1 MGFINRFKKA
11 TGAGGDKK
19 KEESIDKKAIKGVA
33 KAGVALFHVL
43 KAIMMFIISMWKFI
57 LVAFA
62 VAAIIVC
69 FDYII
74 ERVTGETTPSQ
85 IYALAEVED
94 VKDLVEIKQNDDG
107 EYYLGWVEDIDEKLE
122 NIVNYM
128 NENPGVHNLPD
139 SPEFLKKIIKAE
151 IITQFPDLGGEVPA
165 DSDGFQGAVDIKR
178 VSPNK
183 EIGAVENKGAG
194 ETYSLESE
202 IDNGDVE
209 EGNYEETVKQW
220 QSGKKLIIKN
230 TATVYKQTES
240 ELNPGSDTG
249 DWQPVY
255 NEKTSSNLKIEEGEE
270 VEYLGTYK
278 NNTNPLTETV
288 TTYVEV
294 KHGDTQGFV
303 KAQYLIDPEADSNSN
318 KETTEEASII
328 RTSQTVTSRA
338 KGDNKKTVANE
349 NEEYTIAIAAGHN
362 SSNNTGASHEELKEE
377 EMTIKVA
384 EKVEEIFEEYSNV
397 TVVQTGSTSDNP
409 DGVQVSERTKLAR
422 EANPDLCIQIHFNSG
437 GGTGVEVIYKEND
450 GISQQLAEILS
461 EAMSSKMSLENRG
474 AKTDTEIGKNLSIIE
489 NAATSKFPSVVTE
502 GGFLDGDYEYLKT
515 DEAIDEYAQG
525 IVDGV
530 IRYLESDHSGYTSTA
545 TISETA
551 TESIESKVRNMK
563 YVAPETMESY
573 LNSTDE
579 TEKKKALEVFTI
591 DEEGNIVTATWSY
604 NNNTTEISKNSRTI
618 NLSTALDGYTVP
630 FEYLLYFYIDT
641 NEEDF
646 SSDLADEIL
655 NTEIVLAVEDNVTTV
670 KTSSIIQGKE
680 LEDGTVTQDWTDD
693 RDTLTEVVT
702 ESCSTSIGFT
712 YIDCW
717 FVKAYRDNSYSEA
730 VLNMGDEDEIVI
742 NISGTATES
751 ETEDLSAETLV
762 ASEDRPTGEKDEDG
776 NDITKKW
783 ERYERTVTTTTTI
796 RHQYDPGEMTTEGKE
811 EVFVK
816 LYKENDMQNWV
827 RELYLFAI
835 LENNDKTKNRLL
847 ELTKYLIYKSTGI
860 NYGEIEFDFSEYS
873 LNAFTSTGAGGGY
886 TFTGSD
892 SILWKN
898 NFTKEQFVAYLQ
910 TVQVP
915 NPSGC
920 ASGSGLATNQE
931 GWDVFFKNCGGDWF
945 DICTSYGIDPI
956 VIMSWA
962 LNESGYGT
970 SRYAQERGN
979 LWGWGAYDSNPD
991 NAWSGTGNEKS
1002 DKAMALLQ
1010 VICASL
1016 KETTD
1021 NPTTHWRYQI
1031 AVNNGLANPDL
1042 TTILGTAYWYCS
1054 KPESWTESCCTIMKN
1069 IFGDFIAQ
1077 YCTATADVRI
1087 GTINLTG
1094 ENAKKMT
1101 EMLNEAIRIA
1111 DDDRYTYSQANRYGE
1126 FQYDCSSFVYRLYKQ
1141 YFGIEVPKTTSSY
1154 GSANCVGDIG
1164 SVELQPGDV
1173 LYRSGHVEIY
1183 LGNNLRVGAH
1193 SAKVATADQISV
1205 KDYPGG
1211 SAFTKVYRFI
1221 Q

>member
-377 EMTIKVA
+377 EMTIEVA

-422 EANPDLCIQIHFNSG
+422 EANPD
-437 GGTGVEVIYKEND
+437 
-450 GISQQLAEILS
+450 
-461 EAMSSKMSLENRG
+461 
-474 AKTDTEIGKNLSIIE
+474 
-489 NAATSKFPSVVTE
+489 
-502 GGFLDGDYEYLKT
+502 
-515 DEAIDEYAQG
+515 
-525 IVDGV
+525 
-530 IRYLESDHSGYTSTA
+530 
-545 TISETA
+545 
-551 TESIESKVRNMK
+551 
-563 YVAPETMESY
+563 
-573 LNSTDE
+573 
-579 TEKKKALEVFTI
+579 
-591 DEEGNIVTATWSY
+591 
-604 NNNTTEISKNSRTI
+604 
-618 NLSTALDGYTVP
+618 
-630 FEYLLYFYIDT
+630 
-641 NEEDF
+641 
-646 SSDLADEIL
+646 
-655 NTEIVLAVEDNVTTV
+655 
-670 KTSSIIQGKE
+670 
-680 LEDGTVTQDWTDD
+680 
-693 RDTLTEVVT
+693 
-702 ESCSTSIGFT
+702 
-712 YIDCW
+712 
-717 FVKAYRDNSYSEA
+717 
-730 VLNMGDEDEIVI
+730 
-742 NISGTATES
+742 
-751 ETEDLSAETLV
+751 
-762 ASEDRPTGEKDEDG
+762 
-776 NDITKKW
+776 
-783 ERYERTVTTTTTI
+783 
-796 RHQYDPGEMTTEGKE
+796 
-811 EVFVK
+811 
-816 LYKENDMQNWV
+816 
-827 RELYLFAI
+827 
-835 LENNDKTKNRLL
+835 
-847 ELTKYLIYKSTGI
+847 
-860 NYGEIEFDFSEYS
+860 
-873 LNAFTSTGAGGGY
+873 
-886 TFTGSD
+886 
-892 SILWKN
+892 
-898 NFTKEQFVAYLQ
+898 
-910 TVQVP
+910 
-915 NPSGC
+915 
-920 ASGSGLATNQE
+920 
-931 GWDVFFKNCGGDWF
+931 
-945 DICTSYGIDPI
+945 
-956 VIMSWA
+956 
-962 LNESGYGT
+962 
-970 SRYAQERGN
+970 
-979 LWGWGAYDSNPD
+979 
-991 NAWSGTGNEKS
+991 
-1002 DKAMALLQ
+1002 
-1010 VICASL
+1010 
-1016 KETTD
+1016 
-1021 NPTTHWRYQI
+1021 
-1031 AVNNGLANPDL
+1031 
-1042 TTILGTAYWYCS
+1042 
-1054 KPESWTESCCTIMKN
+1054 
-1069 IFGDFIAQ
+1069 
-1077 YCTATADVRI
+1077 
-1087 GTINLTG
+1087 
-1094 ENAKKMT
+1094 
-1101 EMLNEAIRIA
+1101 
-1111 DDDRYTYSQANRYGE
+1111 
-1126 FQYDCSSFVYRLYKQ
+1126 
-1141 YFGIEVPKTTSSY
+1141 
-1154 GSANCVGDIG
+1154 
-1164 SVELQPGDV
+1164 
-1173 LYRSGHVEIY
+1173 
-1183 LGNNLRVGAH
+1183 
-1193 SAKVATADQISV
+1193 
-1205 KDYPGG
+1205 
-1211 SAFTKVYRFI
+1211 
-1221 Q
+1221 